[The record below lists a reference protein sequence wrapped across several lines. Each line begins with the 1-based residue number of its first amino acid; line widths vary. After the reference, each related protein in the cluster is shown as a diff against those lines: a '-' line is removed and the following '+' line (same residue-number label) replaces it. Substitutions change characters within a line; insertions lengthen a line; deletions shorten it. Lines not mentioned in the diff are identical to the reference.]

1 MYFLFLLLYG
11 FFPGFFPWSFPE
23 PSVQHPEIIGFAM
36 VNGRTTG
43 GKNGPVVRV
52 STLAAFRAAASAPFP
67 MTIRYSGNIKGKGFI
82 NIKSDKTILGEGGSS
97 MEGIGLLIYGHHNV
111 IIRNMTIRNVV
122 SYSNIVIKEG
132 AHHVWVDHCT
142 LSSDRNHGWDYYDG
156 LLDVGNKADYVTLSW
171 NKLHDNHKAMLIG
184 FGDENTN
191 DAGHLRVTVYK
202 NYFYNNSE
210 RQPGVRFG
218 QVHVI
223 NNYIKNSSGYGIG
236 STMDATVRTDNNY
249 FENAV
254 QPIKTDFNAKPGY
267 ISGGSSNVYRHSG
280 KSTISTSICLW
291 KPDYP
296 YSSRLLPVQQVPE
309 AVSNGAGAK
318 PILLWNEK

>member
-1 MYFLFLLLYG
+1 MLFLQLL
-11 FFPGFFPWSFPE
+11 FLAPRPQST
-23 PSVQHPEIIGFAM
+23 EIIGFAM

-43 GKNGPVVRV
+43 GKHGPVVHV
-52 STLAAFRAAASAPFP
+52 STLAGFRAAASAGFP
-67 MTIRYSGNIKGKGFI
+67 LTIRYSGNIKGKGFI
-82 NIKSDKTILGEGGSS
+82 SIKSDKTIIGEGGSS
-97 MEGIGLLIYGHHNV
+97 MEGVGLLIYGHHNV

-122 SYSNIVIKEG
+122 TYSNIVIKEA

-142 LSSDRNHGWDYYDG
+142 LSSDREHGWDYYDG
-156 LLDVGNKADYVTLSW
+156 LLDVGNRADYVTLSW

-191 DAGHLRVTVYK
+191 DTGHLRVTVCK
-202 NYFYNNSE
+202 NYFYNISE

-218 QVHVI
+218 QVHVF
-223 NNYIKNSSGYGIG
+223 NNYIKDSSGYGIG
-236 STMDATVRTDNNY
+236 STMNATVRTDNNY
-249 FENAV
+249 FENAA

-267 ISGGSSNVYRHSG
+267 VSGGNSNFYQRSG
-280 KSTISTSICLW
+280 KNTISSSSSSW

-296 YSSRLLPVQQVPE
+296 YSSELLPVRKVPQ
-309 AVSNGAGAK
+309 AIRSAAGAK